1 MKSLREA
8 LRRFTY
14 LSAVLAVCLVFVSAG
29 VADEAGV
36 DTRHR
41 SGQGDKDRHGNKD
54 NKVDFWLTILHNNKW
69 AVLEVKRSKADTS
82 PNRLQPHQGD
92 YIRQLDAMSYASF
105 VYPEN
110 VEEVLRE
117 LQRAL

>member
-1 MKSLREA
+1 MARESKFQKQLVEIIESKFPGCFVMKNDSS
-8 LRRFTY
+8 Y
-14 LSAVLAVCLVFVSAG
+14 I
-29 VADEAGV
+29 
-36 DTRHR
+36 
-41 SGQGDKDRHGNKD
+41 QGIPD
-54 NKVDFWLTILHNNKW
+54 LTILHNNKW